1 MVLKVINVTRRL
13 INARA
18 IHVPKMLLCALIQS
32 LGPIVFVQLVNFIVK
47 ISTRVVL
54 MICVT
59 KSDHVK
65 TTESVFHHRVV
76 TSANVPLDGRARI
89 VPSGLIPVMVR
100 ISRLELCSKHHS
112 QMVRIR
118 VKMEAIVYLLIMS
131 TISSV
136 SVDLRTTR
144 VNIVSCSMIDPLMS
158 ALAMILPLAKMSQM
172 IKPVK
177 RSRLVLDALSST
189 SLFELQ
195 NFTFFL
201 VRQCGLL

>member
-1 MVLKVINVTRRL
+1 MCIDSITRPHCICPTGKLYREDKHTCGIDDL
-13 INARA
+13 CHKKRPCKNDGICIPSPGGYKCQCPFGWKGKNCTERVNPCDGENIKIRA
-18 IHVPKMLLCALIQS
+18 L
-32 LGPIVFVQLVNFIVK
+32 QLNY
-47 ISTRVVL
+47 
-54 MICVT
+54 
-59 KSDHVK
+59 
-65 TTESVFHHRVV
+65 
-76 TSANVPLDGRARI
+76 
-89 VPSGLIPVMVR
+89 
-100 ISRLELCSKHHS
+100 S

-177 RSRLVLDALSST
+177 RSRFVLNALSSI
-189 SLFELQ
+189 SLFELK
-195 NFTFFL
+195 T
-201 VRQCGLL
+201 

>member
-1 MVLKVINVTRRL
+1 M
-13 INARA
+13 
-18 IHVPKMLLCALIQS
+18 
-32 LGPIVFVQLVNFIVK
+32 
-47 ISTRVVL
+47 
-54 MICVT
+54 
-59 KSDHVK
+59 
-65 TTESVFHHRVV
+65 E
-76 TSANVPLDGRARI
+76 
-89 VPSGLIPVMVR
+89 
-100 ISRLELCSKHHS
+100 
-112 QMVRIR
+112 RIR

-131 TISSV
+131 MISSV

-195 NFTFFL
+195 NFTLFL